1 MYSSSTQPSWH
12 IDTCN
17 VDTLSSGELRAFKVI
32 LLLIIQ
38 NGKIQNESN
47 MRIKRVN
54 CAVQYFVETSAEQM
68 ITILPMAGGSVSV
81 VIGFRPELVLR
92 GDTASGHTRVTGAGA
107 GASCPPLPPIFV
119 ICWSKYMAS
128 LTDTCNRFQLGQ
140 RGFHLVLIPV

>member
-1 MYSSSTQPSWH
+1 M
-12 IDTCN
+12 
-17 VDTLSSGELRAFKVI
+17 
-32 LLLIIQ
+32 IQ
-38 NGKIQNESN
+38 NGKIHNESN

-54 CAVQYFVETSAEQM
+54 CAVQYFAETSAEQM

-92 GDTASGHTRVTGAGA
+92 GDTASGHTKVTGAGA
-107 GASCPPLPPIFV
+107 GASCPPLPPVFV

-140 RGFHLVLIPV
+140 R